1 MQDLLYIEIC
11 AFALVILVLMYINM
25 RYLQEKFLL
34 RQKLFA
40 LMLLTLA
47 ANLILDTV
55 VWLLDGM
62 AGLAVTAVIGGT
74 ASLYVI
80 LSPVFFMMFALYS
93 TLLIHDR
100 HSIGRKSILFLV
112 LPILVNLIL
121 NILNVSGGFLFY
133 YDRHNVYHR
142 GRNFFLISLIW
153 LIYAVY
159 SFVFLVSNRK
169 KVPSRH
175 VFPLLAAMI
184 PPLVCGILQFF
195 YYGLDLVWPSLTVSM
210 QIIFMGIQNG
220 HLYTDYLTGLYN
232 RRQIDY
238 YLDEHLRLRKK
249 DMIPIG
255 IMLDLDYFKMINDT
269 YGHTT
274 GDQVLVEAAQILKAS
289 FRKSDMICRYGGD
302 EFIVL
307 IDRKNEAEAEA
318 DIAKLRENVQKYN
331 EKKKL
336 PCEIRFSIGYET
348 FDVENQNSTK
358 EFLER
363 LDTLMYEDKR
373 SSRSNK
379 DQYSDFY

>member
-1 MQDLLYIEIC
+1 MRDLLYIEIC
-11 AFALVILVLMYINM
+11 AFALVILVLMYFNM

-40 LMLLTLA
+40 LMILTLA
-47 ANLILDTV
+47 VNLILDTA
-55 VWLLDGM
+55 VWLLDGKPGFSATVM
-62 AGLAVTAVIGGT
+62 IAGT
-74 ASLYVI
+74 AFLYVI

-100 HSIGRKSILFLV
+100 HSIGKKLVIFLV
-112 LPILVNLIL
+112 LPVLVNLVL
-121 NILNVSGGFLFY
+121 NIFNIYSGFLFY
-133 YDRHNVYHR
+133 YDRQNVYHR
-142 GRNFFLISLIW
+142 GRFFFLISLIW
-153 LIYAVY
+153 LVYAVY
-159 SFVFLVSNRK
+159 SFVFLLSNRR

-175 VFPLLAAMI
+175 IFPLLAAMI

-195 YYGLDLVWPSLTVSM
+195 YYGLDLIWPSLTISM

-238 YLDEHLRLRKK
+238 YLEERLRIRKK

-255 IMLDLDYFKMINDT
+255 IMLDLDQFKRINDT

-274 GDQVLVEAAQILKAS
+274 GDQVLVEAAQILKTS

-307 IDRKNEAEAEA
+307 IDRKSETEAGT
-318 DIAKLRENVQKYN
+318 DIAKLRENVQRYN

-336 PCEIRFSIGYET
+336 PCEIRFSIGYEI
-348 FDVENQNSTK
+348 FDIDNQNSAK
-358 EFLER
+358 DFLER

-373 SSRSNK
+373 SSRLYT
-379 DQYSDFY
+379 D

>member
-1 MQDLLYIEIC
+1 MQNLLYIEIC

-47 ANLILDTV
+47 VNLVLDTIVWLIDGKTGLTANLII
-55 VWLLDGM
+55 
-62 AGLAVTAVIGGT
+62 AGT
-74 ASLYVI
+74 AYLYVFI
-80 LSPVFFMMFALYS
+80 SPLFFMMFALYS

-100 HSIGRKSILFLV
+100 HSIGKKLVLFLI
-112 LPILVNLIL
+112 LPILANTVLVLLNLF
-121 NILNVSGGFLFY
+121 GGFLFY
-133 YDRHNVYHR
+133 YDKQNTYHR
-142 GRNFFLISLIW
+142 GRFFFLISLIW

-159 SFVFLVSNRK
+159 SFIFLVSNRK

-184 PPLVCGILQFF
+184 PPLVCGILQFY

-210 QIIFMGIQNG
+210 QVIFMGIQNG

-238 YLDEHLRLRKK
+238 YLDERLRIRKK
-249 DMIPIG
+249 GMIPIG

-274 GDQVLVEAAQILKAS
+274 GDQVLVEAAQILKTS

-307 IDRKNEAEAEA
+307 IDRKNEAEAKE
-318 DIAKLRENVQKYN
+318 DIAKLRENVLRYN

-336 PCEIRFSIGYET
+336 PCEIRFSIGYKM
-348 FDVENQNSTK
+348 FDIENQNSTK

-379 DQYSDFY
+379 D

>member
-47 ANLILDTV
+47 VNLVLDTI
-55 VWLLDGM
+55 VWIIDGKT
-62 AGLAVTAVIGGT
+62 GFTATIIIVGT
-74 ASLYVI
+74 AFLYVI
-80 LSPVFFMMFALYS
+80 ISPIFFMMFALYS
-93 TLLIHDR
+93 TLLIRDR
-100 HSIGRKSILFLV
+100 HSIGKKSIILLI
-112 LPILVNLIL
+112 LPVLVNMVL
-121 NILNVSGGFLFY
+121 NILNLYGGFLFY
-133 YDRHNVYHR
+133 YDSHNVYHR
-142 GRNFFLISLIW
+142 GRFFFLISLIW

-159 SFVFLVSNRK
+159 SFLFLVANRK
-169 KVPSRH
+169 KVHSRH

-184 PPLVCGILQFF
+184 PPLVCGILQFY

-238 YLDEHLRLRKK
+238 YLEERLRVGKK
-249 DMIPIG
+249 HIIPIG
-255 IMLDLDYFKMINDT
+255 IMLDLDHFKMINDT

-274 GDQVLVEAAQILKAS
+274 GDQVLVEAAQILKTS

-318 DIAKLRENVQKYN
+318 DIAKLRENVQRYN

-336 PCEIRFSIGYET
+336 PCEIRFSIGYEM
-348 FDVENQNSTK
+348 FGIENQNSAK

-363 LDTLMYEDKR
+363 LDALMYRDKR
-373 SSRSNK
+373 SSRGE
-379 DQYSDFY
+379 

>member
-47 ANLILDTV
+47 VNLVLDTI
-55 VWLLDGM
+55 VWLIDGKT
-62 AGLAVTAVIGGT
+62 GFTATIIIVGT
-74 ASLYVI
+74 AFLYVI
-80 LSPVFFMMFALYS
+80 ISPIFFMMFALYS
-93 TLLIHDR
+93 TLLIRDR
-100 HSIGRKSILFLV
+100 HSIGKKSIILLI
-112 LPILVNLIL
+112 LPVLVNMVL
-121 NILNVSGGFLFY
+121 NILNLYGGFLFY
-133 YDRHNVYHR
+133 YDSHNVYHR
-142 GRNFFLISLIW
+142 GRFFFLISLIW

-159 SFVFLVSNRK
+159 SFLFLVANRK
-169 KVPSRH
+169 KVHSRH

-184 PPLVCGILQFF
+184 PPLVCGILQFY

-238 YLDEHLRLRKK
+238 YLEERLRVGKK
-249 DMIPIG
+249 HIIPIG
-255 IMLDLDYFKMINDT
+255 IMLDLDHFKMINDT

-274 GDQVLVEAAQILKAS
+274 GDQVLVEAAQILKTS

-318 DIAKLRENVQKYN
+318 DIAKLRENVQRYN

-336 PCEIRFSIGYET
+336 PCEIRFSIGYEM
-348 FDVENQNSTK
+348 FGIENQNSAK

-363 LDTLMYEDKR
+363 LDALMYRDKR
-373 SSRSNK
+373 SSRGE
-379 DQYSDFY
+379 

>member
-1 MQDLLYIEIC
+1 
-11 AFALVILVLMYINM
+11 MYLNM

-47 ANLILDTV
+47 ANLVLDTI
-55 VWLLDGM
+55 VWLIDGIP
-62 AGLAVTAVIGGT
+62 GNGVTVAIAWT
-74 ASLYVI
+74 AFVFVFI
-80 LSPVFFMMFALYS
+80 SPLFFMMFALYS

-100 HSIGRKSILFLV
+100 HSLGTRLVLFLI
-112 LPILVNLIL
+112 LPILANTVLDIL
-121 NILNVSGGFLFY
+121 NLNGGFLFY
-133 YDRHNVYHR
+133 YDAANVYHR
-142 GRNFFLISLIW
+142 GRFFFLISLVW

-159 SFVFLVSNRK
+159 SFVFLVANRK
-169 KVPSRH
+169 KVASRH
-175 VFPLLAAMI
+175 VLPLLAAMI
-184 PPLVCGILQFF
+184 PPLLCGILQFF

-238 YLDEHLRLRKK
+238 YLEERLRVRKK
-249 DMIPIG
+249 DMIPFG
-255 IMLDLDYFKMINDT
+255 IMLDLDYFKMINDSF
-269 YGHTT
+269 GHTM
-274 GDQVLVEAAQILKAS
+274 GDQVLVEAAQLLKMS

-307 IDRKNEAEAEA
+307 IERRNEAEAEA
-318 DIAKLRENVQKYN
+318 DIAKLRENVRHCN

-336 PCEIRFSIGYET
+336 PCEIRFSIGSKML
-348 FDVENQNSTK
+348 DIGNQNSAK

-363 LDTLMYEDKR
+363 LDALMYEDKR
-373 SSRSNK
+373 RSRNV
-379 DQYSDFY
+379 

>member
-1 MQDLLYIEIC
+1 MRDLLYIEIC
-11 AFALVILVLMYINM
+11 AFALVILVLMYFNM

-40 LMLLTLA
+40 LMILTLA
-47 ANLILDTV
+47 VNLVLDTI
-55 VWLLDGM
+55 VWLIDGRTGF
-62 AGLAVTAVIGGT
+62 AATIIIEGT
-74 ASLYVI
+74 TLLYVI
-80 LSPVFFMMFALYS
+80 ISPLFFMMFALYS
-93 TLLIHDR
+93 TLLIRDR
-100 HSIGRKSILFLV
+100 HSIGKKTVLFLI
-112 LPILVNLIL
+112 LPILVNTVLTIL
-121 NILNVSGGFLFY
+121 NLYGGFLFY

-142 GRNFFLISLIW
+142 GKYFFLISLIW

-159 SFVFLVSNRK
+159 SFIFLVSNRR

-184 PPLVCGILQFF
+184 PPLVCGILQLF
-195 YYGLDLVWPSLTVSM
+195 YYGLDLVWPSLTISM

-238 YLDEHLRLRKK
+238 YLEERLRVRKK
-249 DMIPIG
+249 GVIPIG
-255 IMLDLDYFKMINDT
+255 VMLDLDHFKMINDT

-307 IDRKNEAEAEA
+307 IDRKNGAEAEA
-318 DIAKLRENVQKYN
+318 DIVRLRENVQKYN

-336 PCEIRFSIGYET
+336 PCEIRFSIGYEI
-348 FDVENQNSTK
+348 FDIDNQNSAK
-358 EFLER
+358 EYLER
-363 LDTLMYEDKR
+363 LDALMYEDKR
-373 SSRSNK
+373 SSRGE
-379 DQYSDFY
+379 

>member
-1 MQDLLYIEIC
+1 MQNLLYIEIC

-47 ANLILDTV
+47 VNLVLDTIVWLIDGKTGLTANLII
-55 VWLLDGM
+55 
-62 AGLAVTAVIGGT
+62 AGT
-74 ASLYVI
+74 AYLYVFI
-80 LSPVFFMMFALYS
+80 SPLFFMMFALYS

-100 HSIGRKSILFLV
+100 HSIGKKLVLFLI
-112 LPILVNLIL
+112 LPILANTVLVLLNLF
-121 NILNVSGGFLFY
+121 GGFLFY
-133 YDRHNVYHR
+133 YDKQNTYHR
-142 GRNFFLISLIW
+142 GRFFFLISLIW

-159 SFVFLVSNRK
+159 SFIFLVSNRK

-184 PPLVCGILQFF
+184 PPLVCGILQFY

-210 QIIFMGIQNG
+210 QVIFMGIQNG

-238 YLDEHLRLRKK
+238 YLDERLRIRKK
-249 DMIPIG
+249 GMIPIG

-274 GDQVLVEAAQILKAS
+274 GDQVLVEAAQILKTS

-307 IDRKNEAEAEA
+307 IDRKSEAEAKE
-318 DIAKLRENVQKYN
+318 DIAKLRENVLRYN

-336 PCEIRFSIGYET
+336 PCEIRFSIGYKM
-348 FDVENQNSTK
+348 FDIENQNSTK

-363 LDTLMYEDKR
+363 LDALMYEDKR
-373 SSRSNK
+373 SSRSNI
-379 DQYSDFY
+379 D